1 MEKKEPGAA
10 YDPRILFICPR
21 AAMAS
26 ITKRHAVN
34 ASRTAPDMRHTGLDQ
49 IAFFGI
55 PGNMKSSLAFG
66 HALR

>member
-10 YDPRILFICPR
+10 NDPCILFICSR
-21 AAMAS
+21 AATGS
-26 ITKRHAVN
+26 ITKKHAVN
-34 ASRTAPDMRHTGLDQ
+34 ASRIAPDMRHTGLDQ